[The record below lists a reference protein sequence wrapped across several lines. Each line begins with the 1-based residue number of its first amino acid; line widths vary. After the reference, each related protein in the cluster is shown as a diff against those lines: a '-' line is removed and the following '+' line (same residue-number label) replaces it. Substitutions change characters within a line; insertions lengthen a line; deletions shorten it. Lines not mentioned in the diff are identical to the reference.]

1 VKVSTQVPDA
11 VERYRPGADATFNYS
26 GATMHITRLARITAA
41 TAGAITVIGVMAVPS
56 AEAAAPGI
64 RTYATSIH
72 GTILIDSWGCNVTT
86 HNYPGNPIDIITNK
100 CPGRVWLHEEGAPHR
115 TYCVS
120 PGTSANF
127 GGRWEVINVQETDVR
142 LPC

>member
-1 VKVSTQVPDA
+1 MGLVQTPQ
-11 VERYRPGADATFNYS
+11 FNYS
-26 GATMHITRLARITAA
+26 GVTMHLTRLARITAA
-41 TAGAITVIGVMAVPS
+41 TAGAITVLGVIAVPS

-72 GTILIDSWGCNVTT
+72 GSILIDSWGCTVTT
-86 HNYPGNPIDIITNK
+86 HQNPGNPIDIVTNK
-100 CPGRVWLHEEGAPHR
+100 CPGRVWLHEEAANPR

-127 GGRWEVINVQETDVR
+127 DYKWEVKSVQETNTR